1 MSIAE
6 ATKNMLDVMPEADVK
21 VIYLLTRN
29 LFEKGSSPFRSLTR
43 AQILNDLEVSRK
55 QIEEGEYL
63 DFDDA
68 MSEIEAE
75 YDL

>member
-29 LFEKGSSPFRSLTR
+29 LFEKGSSHFRSLTR

>member
-43 AQILNDLEVSRK
+43 APILNDLEVSRK
-55 QIEEGEYL
+55 QIEEGDYL